1 VHAPRRTLTQ
11 TGAAYGNNAS
21 YSDGTWQAF
30 ARRERPHFLFA
41 ADGVTPIAL
50 SNGVQYAAPPGVN
63 CTIAGSPAPCD
74 PIFTLVQPVR
84 TE

>member
-1 VHAPRRTLTQ
+1 MGLPFEGERTEGR
-11 TGAAYGNNAS
+11 GAHVEFVIEVG
-21 YSDGTWQAF
+21 GGV
-30 ARRERPHFLFA
+30 A